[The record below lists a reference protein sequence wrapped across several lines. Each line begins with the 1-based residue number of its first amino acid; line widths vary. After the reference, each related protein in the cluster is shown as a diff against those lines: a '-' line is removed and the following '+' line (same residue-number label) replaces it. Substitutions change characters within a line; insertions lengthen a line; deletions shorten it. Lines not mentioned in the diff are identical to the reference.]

1 MISKKRLKAVTSLIP
16 FMAAILLGVMGAS
29 LVKITLNPVIVS
41 GVSMSPTYKN
51 GDILRSEAISGKRS
65 FNPVTKI
72 MGTAL
77 SGTVKT
83 GRYSSK
89 AASLSVSKMSELASK
104 GFDKGDER
112 ALVR

>member
-1 MISKKRLKAVTSLIP
+1 
-16 FMAAILLGVMGAS
+16 MANVIKNLWDKVAIYCENHEAPEEMRML
-29 LVKITLNPVIVS
+29 TN
-41 GVSMSPTYKN
+41 
-51 GDILRSEAISGKRS
+51 SE
-65 FNPVTKI
+65 VTKI